1 MFMTKT
7 LHCIRLRS
15 AAALNGRRSVNA
27 VANTVAASNRS
38 LLKQIPNKFSESH

>member
-15 AAALNGRRSVNA
+15 AALNGRRPVNV

-38 LLKQIPNKFSESH
+38 LLKQIPNKFSDSH